1 MMGRRSQPAQVI
13 PQYARPALVGT
24 RRLLRMND
32 RSAETPLVSIIRE
45 AIAEAP
51 GHAITLAQYMGLA
64 LYHPQHGYYQREQLG
79 PGRTGDF
86 LTSPE
91 ASPYFGLTV
100 ARQLIEVWDR
110 LGQPSGWEI
119 REYGAGTGVLAYDIL
134 AGIAHDA
141 PEAMAGLSYRL
152 VESNPHR
159 RAEALAA
166 MTEAGLADRILIS
179 DSFEPLPAFTG
190 VLLGNEVAD
199 AFPAHRLIVRNGTL
213 RECFVTM
220 DGPGFDWIEGERSA
234 NVAALPEI
242 EAIAGT
248 LPDGAILEVSPAAAG
263 WFESAAALLQ
273 RGLALI
279 IDYGYPA
286 ETLYSAHRLEGTL
299 RAYRGQQ
306 VTDDPFIDPGMADL
320 TTHVDF
326 SALERAGTR
335 AGLTPAGFTNQ
346 GDFLAHLGMG
356 MFLVDLQR
364 EPDMTT
370 EDYLSA
376 KAAIFRLIEPGGLGR
391 FGVLGMTR
399 GLDVDPP
406 LTGFRR

>member
-1 MMGRRSQPAQVI
+1 MTE
-13 PQYARPALVGT
+13 RPL
-24 RRLLRMND
+24 
-32 RSAETPLVSIIRE
+32 ETPLVSIIRE
-45 AIAEAP
+45 TIAASPE
-51 GHAITLAQYMGLA
+51 HAITLAQYMNLA
-64 LYHPQHGYYQREQLG
+64 LYHPEHGYYQRKQVG

-110 LGQPSGWEI
+110 LGQPDTWEI

-141 PEAMAGLSYRL
+141 PEAMDGLTYRL

-166 MTEAGLADRILIS
+166 MTEAGFGDRVRIS
-179 DSFEPLPAFTG
+179 DPFDLLPPFTG
-190 VLLGNEVAD
+190 AVLGNEVAD
-199 AFPAHRLIVRNGTL
+199 AFPAHRLIARNGEL
-213 RECFVTM
+213 REMFVTLV
-220 DGPGFDWIEGERSA
+220 GSGFGWTERKRSA
-234 NVAALPEI
+234 EVASLPEI
-242 EAIAGT
+242 EAIART
-248 LPDGAILEVSPAAAG
+248 LPNGAILEVCPAAAA
-263 WFESAAALLQ
+263 WFASASALLE

-286 ETLYSAHRLEGTL
+286 ETLYAEHRLEGTL

-306 VTDDPFIDPGMADL
+306 VTDDPFTDPGMVDL

-326 SALERAGTR
+326 TALERAGAR
-335 AGLTPAGFTNQ
+335 AGLIEAGFTNQ
-346 GDFLAHLGMG
+346 GDFLAALGMG
-356 MFLVDLQR
+356 TFLVDLQR
-364 EPDMTT
+364 EPGMTA

-376 KAAIFRLIEPGGLGR
+376 KAAIIRLIDPGGLGR
-391 FGVLGMTR
+391 FGVLGMAR
-399 GLDVDPP
+399 GVDLDPP

>member
-1 MMGRRSQPAQVI
+1 MNV
-13 PQYARPALVGT
+13 RPA
-24 RRLLRMND
+24 
-32 RSAETPLVSIIRE
+32 EIPLVSIIRE
-45 AIAEAP
+45 SIAESP
-51 GHAITLAQYMGLA
+51 GQAITLAQYMALA
-64 LYHPQHGYYQREQLG
+64 LYHPEHGYYQREQLG

-110 LGQPSGWEI
+110 LDQPDRWEI

-141 PEAMAGLSYRL
+141 PEAMSGLSYRL

-166 MTEAGLADRILIS
+166 MTEAGLAGRVLIS
-179 DSFEPLPAFTG
+179 DSFDPLPAFTG
-190 VLLGNEVAD
+190 VVLGNEVAD
-199 AFPAHRLIVRNGTL
+199 AFPAHRLIVRNGDL
-213 RECFVTM
+213 NECFVTM
-220 DGPGFDWIEGERSA
+220 DGKEFAWSERERSA
-234 NVAALPEI
+234 NVASLPEI
-242 EAIAGT
+242 EAIAQT
-248 LPDGAILEVSPAAAG
+248 LPDGAIMEVSPAAAA
-263 WFESAAALLQ
+263 WFESSASLLE
-273 RGLALI
+273 RGLAII

-286 ETLYSAHRLEGTL
+286 ETLYSSHRLDGTL

-306 VTDDPFIDPGMADL
+306 VTDDPFIDPGMVDL

-326 SALERAGTR
+326 TALEQAGIR
-335 AGLTPAGFTNQ
+335 AGLEPAGFANQ
-346 GDFLAHLGMG
+346 GDFLARLGMG
-356 MFLVDLQR
+356 MFLVDLQQ

-376 KAAIFRLIEPGGLGR
+376 KAAVFRLIEPGGLGR

-399 GLDVDPP
+399 GLDPEPP